1 MTGLMGQVP
10 AMTTRS
16 RRHVAIW
23 LLAVALLVCAM
34 VVLGGV
40 TRLTGSGLS
49 MTEWKPV
56 TGWLPPL
63 DLAEWNAAF
72 DRYRQSPEYR
82 DFNRGMSLDEF
93 RTIFWYE
100 YAHRLLGRVLGLAF
114 MAPFGW
120 FLVTRQLPRRLALW
134 LAFIL
139 ALGGLQG
146 VLGWFMVASG
156 LVDRPSVS
164 PFRLAMHLALAFAIL
179 GMLVWTAASLLG
191 DPGYGSAEPGVRAP
205 RRRALWI
212 LALVSLTI
220 VAGAFVAGLDAGL
233 YYNTFPLMDGRLVPA
248 SWADMEPWWINPFLN
263 PAAAQFNHRFL
274 AVVTLVAALLMWR
287 SFHGLPLMARTRHL
301 AASAALAAVVQA
313 GLGIATL
320 LAYVPVWLGAL
331 HQAGALVVFTLAL
344 LVVHSLR
351 QRVTP

>member
-1 MTGLMGQVP
+1 
-10 AMTTRS
+10 MTTRS
-16 RRHVAIW
+16 HREVAIW
-23 LLAVALLVCAM
+23 LLIVALLVCAM

-49 MTEWKPV
+49 MTEWRPV

-63 DLAEWNAAF
+63 DLAGWNAAF
-72 DRYRQSPEYR
+72 DLYRQSPEYR
-82 DFNRGMSLDEF
+82 EINRGMSLDEF
-93 RTIFWYE
+93 RTIFWFE
-100 YAHRLLGRVLGLAF
+100 YAHRLLGRVLGLVF
-114 MAPFGW
+114 MVPFVW
-120 FLVTRQLPRRLALW
+120 FLAARKLSRRLAAW

-139 ALGGLQG
+139 VAGGLQG

-179 GMLVWTAASLLG
+179 GMLVWTAASLIRP
-191 DPGYGSAEPGVRAP
+191 PGYGAAETGVSAP
-205 RRRALWI
+205 RRRALWV
-212 LALVSLTI
+212 LVLVCLTI

-233 YYNTFPLMDGRLVPA
+233 YYSTFPLMDGRLIPA

-263 PAAAQFNHRFL
+263 PAAAQFNHRL
-274 AVVTLVAALLMWR
+274 LALAAVVVALLMWWSFRR
-287 SFHGLPLMARTRHL
+287 SRLMARTRNL
-301 AASAALAAVVQA
+301 AAATALVAVAQA

-320 LAYVPVWLGAL
+320 LLYVPVWLAAL
-331 HQAGALVVFTLAL
+331 HQAGALVLFTLAL

-351 QRVTP
+351 KRATH